1 MVSSDFLGGMMIYTS
16 TDIIVSGLV
25 IVGITVF
32 EYCFIRKFKRQGMSI
47 NRQIWSIYV
56 LVAVVVAIL
65 KLVIELKFV
74 CSKATWNLYATCV
87 IQGADCGIYISMV
100 RLLYCYSELKKKKQ
114 SENAEPK

>member
-1 MVSSDFLGGMMIYTS
+1 MTQFAQCLRFYLADTLTRHVELFSDL
-16 TDIIVSGLV
+16 
-25 IVGITVF
+25 
-32 EYCFIRKFKRQGMSI
+32 FKRAGETVGQ
-47 NRQIWSIYV
+47 
-56 LVAVVVAIL
+56 
-65 KLVIELKFV
+65 VIELKFV